1 MRQSCFLF
9 IPFRIPAAAMTHV
22 LVNEVDEK
30 LARFVYLEP
39 QMPDSTVTGDSVR
52 AAAIRKEYGRLY
64 KVASKYRQYRDLTRQ
79 IKETRPLIESE
90 ADAELRAFYQSE
102 LDTTQK
108 ARIDLWTEL
117 RRLTAGG

>member
-1 MRQSCFLF
+1 MGSSCFLF
-9 IPFRIPAAAMTHV
+9 TPFRIRAAAMAQD
-22 LVNEVDEK
+22 LVKELDEK
-30 LARFVYLEP
+30 LARFESLEQ
-39 QMPDSTVTGDSVR
+39 QMADPAVAGDSVR

-117 RRLTAGG
+117 RR